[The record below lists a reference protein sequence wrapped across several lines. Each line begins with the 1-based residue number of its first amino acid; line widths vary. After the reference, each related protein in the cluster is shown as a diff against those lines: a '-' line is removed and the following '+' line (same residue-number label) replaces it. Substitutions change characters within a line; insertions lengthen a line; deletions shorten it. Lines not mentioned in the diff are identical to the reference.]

1 MDTPGIIP
9 YQVGRKFKASKSFL
23 TGPRRSLME
32 TELGKPAEAA
42 TPVNSCFGTQ
52 SVVMVIVDASDKRTR
67 EQLHPEVVK
76 VLMSQS
82 HIPAVLVLNK
92 VT

>member
-1 MDTPGIIP
+1 
-9 YQVGRKFKASKSFL
+9 
-23 TGPRRSLME
+23 ME

-67 EQLHPEVVK
+67 EQLHLEVVK

-92 VT
+92 VLTLLPLCFCDLIDALL